1 MSEEY
6 LQGTPQVEPEGEA
19 TYSEQPVDENPHW
32 ASSFTDENLSGLAQ
46 NKGWADPEAMA
57 KSYKDLEAFRG
68 ASEEDLIRVPKGEET
83 WDSVYN
89 KMGRP
94 EKFEDYVINVPEGQD
109 TAFSEQ
115 AKEKFFEAGMSAE
128 NATKLGDWWNETQ
141 ANAQEAQKQERVDRW
156 NTEETQ
162 LKSKLGT
169 AYDND
174 IAVANQGAQSAGFSD
189 DVIGA
194 LRDSIGMENTVN
206 ILTRMQSAMR
216 EDSVNPINATSPHG
230 KTKAQLVNDK
240 STLMSEI
247 SADPTRLAN
256 YTSGQGSEKAKIDAL
271 NQAIYGM

>member
-1 MSEEY
+1 M
-6 LQGTPQVEPEGEA
+6 
-19 TYSEQPVDENPHW
+19 EN
-32 ASSFTDENLSGLAQ
+32 
-46 NKGWADPEAMA
+46 
-57 KSYKDLEAFRG
+57 
-68 ASEEDLIRVPKGEET
+68 
-83 WDSVYN
+83 
-89 KMGRP
+89 
-94 EKFEDYVINVPEGQD
+94 
-109 TAFSEQ
+109 
-115 AKEKFFEAGMSAE
+115 
-128 NATKLGDWWNETQ
+128 
-141 ANAQEAQKQERVDRW
+141 
-156 NTEETQ
+156 
-162 LKSKLGT
+162 LGT

>member
-1 MSEEY
+1 MSEES
-6 LQGTPQVEPEGEA
+6 LQGTPQVAPEGEA
-19 TYSEQPVDENPHW
+19 TYSEPIVDENPHW
-32 ASSFTDENLSGLAQ
+32 ASGFSDEDLKGLTQ
-46 NKGWADPEAMA
+46 NKGWDSPEAMA

-68 ASEEDLIRVPKGEET
+68 ASEKELMRVPKGDET
-83 WDSVYN
+83 WDDVYT
-89 KMGRP
+89 KFGRP
-94 EKFEDYVINVPEGQD
+94 EKFEDYVINVPEGHD

-115 AKEKFFEAGMSAE
+115 AKEKFFEAGISAE

-141 ANAQEAQKQERVDRW
+141 ATAEEAKAQERVDRW

-169 AYDND
+169 AYNND

-189 DVIGA
+189 DVVGS
-194 LRDSIGMENTVN
+194 LRDSIGMEQTVN
-206 ILTRMQSAMR
+206 LLTRMQSAMR

-256 YTSGQGSEKAKIDAL
+256 YTSGQGSEKAKVDAL